1 LALLR
6 NLSIFD
12 VGGIYANH
20 KYFDSGVVLGRN
32 FQLLFQPIVDARTH
46 CVVACALVSPRPRFT
61 PEGLDLPS
69 EMDIRVWIEALTWL
83 QDYRQRDYKLSMLA
97 HVSEQQLHSSDFMG
111 QLLRGLE
118 HLKLPA
124 SCIELEISE
133 RDAVGRDGYMIER
146 LTTLRQAGF
155 SIVIDNL
162 GSDYS
167 AISHL
172 LYKPSTGIRIDEAL
186 TRRAQTNVSTALI
199 EAILKIASVRD
210 LHTIAA
216 GVQDAD
222 TAAILTLLG
231 VHRLQGNY
239 FGLPLDCESFAEGLR
254 GDSHAH

>member
-1 LALLR
+1 
-6 NLSIFD
+6 
-12 VGGIYANH
+12 
-20 KYFDSGVVLGRN
+20 VVLGRN
-32 FQLLFQPIVDARTH
+32 FQVLFQPVVDARTYS
-46 CVVACALVSPRPRFT
+46 VVACALVSTRPCCT
-61 PEGLDLPS
+61 PEGLNLPS
-69 EMDIRVWIEALTWL
+69 EIDIEVWIEALTYL
-83 QDYRQRDYKLSMLA
+83 QVYRRQSCKLSMLA
-97 HVSEQQLHSSDFMG
+97 HVSEQQLHSPDFMG
-111 QLLRGLE
+111 QLGRVLAQ
-118 HLKLPA
+118 LKMPA

-133 RDAVGRDGYMIER
+133 HDAVGNDGCMIER

-155 SIVIDNL
+155 SIVIDSL

-186 TRRAQTNVSTALI
+186 TRRAQTKVSTALI

-239 FGLPLDCESFAEGLR
+239 FGLPLDHESFAESLR
-254 GDSHAH
+254 GGGHVH